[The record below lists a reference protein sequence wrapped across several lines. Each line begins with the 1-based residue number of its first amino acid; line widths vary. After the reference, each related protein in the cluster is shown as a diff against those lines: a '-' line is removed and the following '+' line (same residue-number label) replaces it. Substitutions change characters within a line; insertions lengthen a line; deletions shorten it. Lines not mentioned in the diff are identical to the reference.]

1 MNVHASMIYPWI
13 RGLRFKPEVIDV
25 LAFLEVTD
33 FSGFVIGEPYLIES
47 TNIDIYKNPLRLKG
61 IFVKIF
67 QGSNMTH
74 LLFKN
79 IKGQIFSAPAQH
91 SRFYK
96 SPERVIV
103 APRLQQSAL
112 IVAINHLYGYAVP
125 TDKHTKDNMNI
136 ENTVGYCLGN
146 GWIAEPNKNP

>member
-1 MNVHASMIYPWI
+1 MIYPWI
-13 RGLRFKPEVIDV
+13 RGLRFKPEVNDV

-33 FSGFVIGEPYLIES
+33 FSGFVVGEPYLIES

-67 QGSNMTH
+67 QGSNMTY

-79 IKGQIFSAPAQH
+79 IKGKIFSAPAQH

-103 APRLQQSAL
+103 GPRLQQVAL
-112 IVAINHLYGYAVP
+112 FVAINYAYGHPRP
-125 TDKHTKDNMNI
+125 TDKDAKDNMNI